1 MVWPIINLAVKL
13 VLSSAPELLFRTGEI
28 LLDGSD
34 EDFKA
39 DALVEIEGME
49 LLLLETS
56 GPYNIDDNARF
67 SQDHIKGSFG
77 ALTCLRK
84 MLKTWYFVQFKCHNN
99 IKYTLYNLGAKI
111 HLWTLEI
118 PTKDIQ
124 VLDYVISTE
133 VPLKA
138 SDTQKI
144 LDLGNFIYKLC
155 YRNVL
160 IAPWVS

>member
-1 MVWPIINLAVKL
+1 MKLTVSLCRSHYVVSNINIEDKESGYNHGVVWPIINLAVKL

-84 MLKTWYFVQFKCHNN
+84 MLKTWYFATEETMRRLKVMFVHARGKSFTYFNSSVTTILN
-99 IKYTLYNLGAKI
+99 I
-111 HLWTLEI
+111 
-118 PTKDIQ
+118 
-124 VLDYVISTE
+124 
-133 VPLKA
+133 
-138 SDTQKI
+138 
-144 LDLGNFIYKLC
+144 LC
-155 YRNVL
+155 
-160 IAPWVS
+160 II